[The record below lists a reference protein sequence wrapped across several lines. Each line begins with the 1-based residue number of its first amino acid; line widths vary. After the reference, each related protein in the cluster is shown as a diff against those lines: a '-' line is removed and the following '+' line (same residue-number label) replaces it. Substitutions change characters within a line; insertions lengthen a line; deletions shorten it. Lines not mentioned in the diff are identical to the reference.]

1 MRRIRIPYEYG
12 RLVPEQM
19 KNGIKGMVT
28 RDELNKNLL
37 PAN

>member
-19 KNGIKGMVT
+19 KNGV
-28 RDELNKNLL
+28 KNLVSKNEIL
-37 PAN
+37 RSEPAN